1 MKLSTTTSAILFVVL
16 GFNFQ
21 VWRYIPFIVAGVFN
35 LLQYG
40 LFALTRICTEGK
52 NDANCAIVLY
62 ASSRFII
69 VYCVDQ
75 ISLKISEQLAKKKLF
90 WDMVQYVIG
99 VSSSR
104 EYSKCYRDIFFLMK
118 RK

>member
-1 MKLSTTTSAILFVVL
+1 VL

-21 VWRYIPFIVAGVFN
+21 VWRYIPFFVAGVFN

-69 VYCVDQ
+69 DYCVHQ
-75 ISLKISEQLAKKKLF
+75 ISLKISEQLAKNTFGIWCNMLS
-90 WDMVQYVIG
+90 
-99 VSSSR
+99 VSLHLVNTQSAT
-104 EYSKCYRDIFFLMK
+104 EIFFFS
-118 RK
+118 